1 MHGLRR
7 IRSQRQGRKAL
18 KIGALLLLT
27 LAASACGSNTRVF
40 GNMPDPD
47 VVAEIRP
54 GASRQ
59 GDVTGLLG
67 SPSAISPFE
76 ERTWFYI
83 GQRMHRFAFFKPTVE
98 ERRVLVVSFNDRGVV
113 ETMRTLDLTA
123 GRDVDPINRITPTEG
138 RDITFLQQIFG
149 NLGRFPTEDLQGN

>member
-1 MHGLRR
+1 MHSLRR
-7 IRSQRQGRKAL
+7 IRSPRQGRKAL
-18 KIGALLLLT
+18 KVGAVLLLALT
-27 LAASACGSNTRVF
+27 ASACSNTRIF

-47 VVAEIRP
+47 VVAEIRS
-54 GASRQ
+54 GSSRQ
-59 GDVTGLLG
+59 GDVARLLG

-98 ERRVLVVSFNDRGVV
+98 ERQVVVVSFNDRGVV
-113 ETMRTLDLTA
+113 ETMRTLDLTDA
-123 GRDVDPINRITPTEG
+123 RDVDPVSRITPTEG
-138 RDITFLQQIFG
+138 RDLTFLQQIFG